1 MNKKNIII
9 SIILITVSV
18 LFTYLVK
25 VVDVKEVEIG
35 KIGFATINEFVFN
48 KTGVNMLYYHIT
60 DYLGIIPVLMA
71 FIYALIGLMQL
82 IKRKSILKVDREII
96 ILGIFYLI
104 LILIYIFFEKVI
116 INYRPILIDGIKEAS
131 YPSSHTMLTICL
143 CGSSI
148 MINKKLYNNKLTNY
162 MNTFSII
169 IILVVVILRLISG
182 VHWFSDILG
191 GIIIASAL
199 LMSLY
204 TVLTRKND

>member
-9 SIILITVSV
+9 SIILITVSS

-25 VVDVKEVEIG
+25 VIDVEEVEIG

-60 DYLGIIPVLMA
+60 DYLGIILVLIA
-71 FIYALIGLMQL
+71 FIYALIGLIQL
-82 IKRKSILKVDREII
+82 IKRKNILKVDREII
-96 ILGIFYLI
+96 ILGIFYLV

-204 TVLTRKND
+204 TVLTKKSD

>member
-1 MNKKNIII
+1 
-9 SIILITVSV
+9 
-18 LFTYLVK
+18 
-25 VVDVKEVEIG
+25 
-35 KIGFATINEFVFN
+35 
-48 KTGVNMLYYHIT
+48 
-60 DYLGIIPVLMA
+60 
-71 FIYALIGLMQL
+71 
-82 IKRKSILKVDREII
+82 
-96 ILGIFYLI
+96 
-104 LILIYIFFEKVI
+104 
-116 INYRPILIDGIKEAS
+116 
-131 YPSSHTMLTICL
+131 MLTICL

-204 TVLTRKND
+204 TVLTKKSD

>member
-9 SIILITVSV
+9 SIILITVSS
-18 LFTYLVK
+18 LFTYLIK
-25 VVDVKEVEIG
+25 VIDVEEFEIG

-60 DYLGIIPVLMA
+60 DYLGIILVLIA
-71 FIYALIGLMQL
+71 FIYALIGLIQL
-82 IKRKSILKVDREII
+82 IKRKNILKVDREII
-96 ILGIFYLI
+96 ILGIFYLV

-204 TVLTRKND
+204 TVLTKKSD